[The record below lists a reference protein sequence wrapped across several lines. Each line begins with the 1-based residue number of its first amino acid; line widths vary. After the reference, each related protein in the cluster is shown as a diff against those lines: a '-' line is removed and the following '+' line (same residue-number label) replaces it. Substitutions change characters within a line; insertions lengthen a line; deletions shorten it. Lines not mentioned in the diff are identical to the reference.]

1 MYNRSMTV
9 KYCCIQAF
17 YWMSY
22 AVIMGFVNLYL
33 LDAGYTS
40 TSIGTIIAGGGILSA
55 VLQPLIAAQAD
66 RSKVFTLKRLFL
78 LLSFDLLACSLVL
91 LVCRGRTLLTGLFYT
106 LLITLLQSS
115 IALVNALGVTGE
127 ELPNFG
133 LGRGF
138 GSISYAAIAF
148 GLGYLADFFGVVTI
162 PIAMLA
168 AYIALTL
175 VVLSYPNVKSSGV
188 IQQKADSDTPIA
200 FFKRYP
206 RYGLVLVGC
215 VLLFISHVLL
225 NSFTFQIVSTK
236 GGGSAE
242 MGTSMALAA
251 IIEIPT
257 MVFFAQLLKLAKC
270 SFWFR
275 ICGIFFFLK
284 SLFTLL
290 VPSIPGFYAVQ
301 LFQMGG
307 WGIISVSAV
316 YYASSIM
323 APRDA
328 VKGQAYYTV
337 SFTLGNVLGAVLGGW
352 LIDLAGVTTM
362 LIFGTVCALIG
373 AVILLLFT
381 QNPDAK

>member
-1 MYNRSMTV
+1 MYHRSMTV

-17 YWMSY
+17 YWMSC

-40 TSIGTIIAGGGILSA
+40 TSIGTIIAGG
-55 VLQPLIAAQAD
+55 
-66 RSKVFTLKRLFL
+66 
-78 LLSFDLLACSLVL
+78 
-91 LVCRGRTLLTGLFYT
+91 
-106 LLITLLQSS
+106 SS
-115 IALVNALGVTGE
+115 
-127 ELPNFG
+127 
-133 LGRGF
+133 
-138 GSISYAAIAF
+138 
-148 GLGYLADFFGVVTI
+148 
-162 PIAMLA
+162 
-168 AYIALTL
+168 
-175 VVLSYPNVKSSGV
+175 
-188 IQQKADSDTPIA
+188 
-200 FFKRYP
+200 
-206 RYGLVLVGC
+206 
-215 VLLFISHVLL
+215 
-225 NSFTFQIVSTK
+225 
-236 GGGSAE
+236 E

-257 MVFFAQLLKLAKC
+257 MVFFSQLLKIAKC
-270 SFWFR
+270 HTWFR
-275 ICGIFFFLK
+275 ICGIFFMLK

-323 APRDA
+323 APRDT

-337 SFTLGNVLGAVLGGW
+337 SFTLGNVLGAILGGW

-362 LIFGTVCALIG
+362 LIFGTACAFVG
-373 AVILLLFT
+373 AVILLAFT